1 MTEPTKPQSE
11 YLFVEIAAQRCTQLM
26 RGAKP
31 KLDTNARKYT
41 SLAVD
46 EVEAS
51 TVPWTLEARDPE
63 VLESEEAT
71 AGLSTVDSDQAESTE
86 AAEGE

>member
-11 YLFVEIAAQRCTQLM
+11 YLFVEIAAQRCMQLM

-31 KLDTNARKYT
+31 KLDTKAHKYT

-46 EVEAS
+46 EVDAS
-51 TVPWTLEARDPE
+51 TVPWTLEAPE
-63 VLESEEAT
+63 PE
-71 AGLSTVDSDQAESTE
+71 GSD
-86 AAEGE
+86 AAEAGVGQDDAETG